1 MGSSFGQR
9 LRARGNRALRAVVLV
24 NQRFSGTDFSQCTAS
39 QPFPKGR
46 PAARSARVALL
57 SYSESSKALAGLKLK
72 HIRGAYRAGK

>member
-9 LRARGNRALRAVVLV
+9 LRARGNRALRAVVFV

-72 HIRGAYRAGK
+72 HMRGAYRAGK